1 METLITGNIS
11 PGEAGGVC
19 VLAMQLGGDRLPD
32 SPPFSQK
39 QPFQEATWRLTEED
53 TRNRNPAEGST
64 IQHSHP
70 AEAQGKGQDQDKNGK
85 EGQKD
90 KSRVMMHLQ
99 FFGIIQELAL
109 LLEPS
114 SFWLEFSFSC
124 FMISIGWL
132 LGFCSFEAE
141 KEAGEQP
148 ALLSHLLGG
157 RSACVNTLP
166 STKSVPLASA
176 TRHTR

>member
-1 METLITGNIS
+1 MVESLSAHGKIR
-11 PGEAGGVC
+11 ALC
-19 VLAMQLGGDRLPD
+19 LAMQLGRDRLPH

-53 TRNRNPAEGST
+53 THNRNPAEGST
-64 IQHSHP
+64 IQHPYP
-70 AEAQGKGQDQDKNGK
+70 AEAQDKGQDQDKNGR

-114 SFWLEFSFSC
+114 SSFWLEFSFSC
-124 FMISIGWL
+124 FMISIGGPGSW
-132 LGFCSFEAE
+132 G
-141 KEAGEQP
+141 P
-148 ALLSHLLGG
+148 A
-157 RSACVNTLP
+157 TLRQRRRQGSSQFSSP
-166 STKSVPLASA
+166 TCLEEDLPL
-176 TRHTR
+176 

>member
-1 METLITGNIS
+1 MVESLSAHGKIR
-11 PGEAGGVC
+11 ALC
-19 VLAMQLGGDRLPD
+19 LAMQLGRDRLPH

-64 IQHSHP
+64 IQHPYP
-70 AEAQGKGQDQDKNGK
+70 AEAQDKGQDQDKNGR

-124 FMISIGWL
+124 FMISVGCPGS
-132 LGFCSFEAE
+132 LGSAASRQRRRLGSSQLSCPTGLEA
-141 KEAGEQP
+141 
-148 ALLSHLLGG
+148 
-157 RSACVNTLP
+157 VLP
-166 STKSVPLASA
+166 V
-176 TRHTR
+176 

>member
-1 METLITGNIS
+1 MVESLSAHGKIR
-11 PGEAGGVC
+11 ALC
-19 VLAMQLGGDRLPD
+19 LAMQLGRDRLPH

-64 IQHSHP
+64 IQHPYP
-70 AEAQGKGQDQDKNGK
+70 AEAQDKGQDQDKNGR

-124 FMISIGWL
+124 FMISIGGPGSW
-132 LGFCSFEAE
+132 G
-141 KEAGEQP
+141 P
-148 ALLSHLLGG
+148 A
-157 RSACVNTLP
+157 TLRQRRRQGSSQFSSP
-166 STKSVPLASA
+166 TCLEEDLPL
-176 TRHTR
+176 

>member
-1 METLITGNIS
+1 MVESLSAHGKIR
-11 PGEAGGVC
+11 ALC
-19 VLAMQLGGDRLPD
+19 LAMQLGRDRLPH

-53 TRNRNPAEGST
+53 THNRNPAEGST
-64 IQHSHP
+64 IQHPYP
-70 AEAQGKGQDQDKNGK
+70 AEAQDKGQDQDKNGR

-114 SFWLEFSFSC
+114 SSFWLEFSFSC
-124 FMISIGWL
+124 FMISIGGPGSW
-132 LGFCSFEAE
+132 G
-141 KEAGEQP
+141 P
-148 ALLSHLLGG
+148 A
-157 RSACVNTLP
+157 TLRQRRRQGSSQFSSP
-166 STKSVPLASA
+166 TCLEEGLPL
-176 TRHTR
+176 

>member
-1 METLITGNIS
+1 MVESLSAHGKIR
-11 PGEAGGVC
+11 ALC
-19 VLAMQLGGDRLPD
+19 LAMQLGRDRLPH

-53 TRNRNPAEGST
+53 THNRNPAEGST
-64 IQHSHP
+64 IQHPYP
-70 AEAQGKGQDQDKNGK
+70 AEAQDKGQDQDKNGR

-114 SFWLEFSFSC
+114 SSFWLEFSFSC
-124 FMISIGWL
+124 FMISVGCPGS
-132 LGFCSFEAE
+132 LGSAASRQRRRLGSSQLSCPTGLEA
-141 KEAGEQP
+141 
-148 ALLSHLLGG
+148 
-157 RSACVNTLP
+157 VLP
-166 STKSVPLASA
+166 V
-176 TRHTR
+176 